1 LNRLS
6 KLNKNKCFPI
16 IFNNN
21 NNNTRIRDAYNL
33 DGHDKRKVCIF
44 RVEIDNLVDYINTRS
59 INFINDKEKD
69 ESLTKSINNQWIILE
84 TILLQYY
91 NVKFIKVMILRLKN
105 FKENKINNKGKRMN
119 RYYLLC

>member
-1 LNRLS
+1 
-6 KLNKNKCFPI
+6 
-16 IFNNN
+16 
-21 NNNTRIRDAYNL
+21 
-33 DGHDKRKVCIF
+33 
-44 RVEIDNLVDYINTRS
+44 VDYINTRS

>member
-1 LNRLS
+1 M
-6 KLNKNKCFPI
+6 
-16 IFNNN
+16 
-21 NNNTRIRDAYNL
+21 
-33 DGHDKRKVCIF
+33 
-44 RVEIDNLVDYINTRS
+44 DYINTRS